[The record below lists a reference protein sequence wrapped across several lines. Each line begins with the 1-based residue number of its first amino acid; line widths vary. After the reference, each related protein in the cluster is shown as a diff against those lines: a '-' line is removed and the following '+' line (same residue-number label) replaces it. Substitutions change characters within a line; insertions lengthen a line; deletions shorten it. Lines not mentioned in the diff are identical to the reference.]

1 MPSKNTKQTRQVN
14 VKKVKK
20 TKSSA
25 EPKQTNNKSTQGA
38 YYSLEENLSVV
49 VKQND
54 TNKGVLQN
62 KNGSQKVK
70 KEFKVK
76 QHRKKAPSKC
86 NSLDKNPASTNKAD
100 KPSTVA
106 CASRRQQP
114 RLREEAVVYEDK
126 YPLFCSWELYYLHY
140 DSKKKWHDCCK
151 KLASVKTVEQFWR
164 LNNYILVC
172 FLSVL

>member
-1 MPSKNTKQTRQVN
+1 MPSKNIKQTRQAN

-25 EPKQTNNKSTQGA
+25 EPKHSSQKSIQGA
-38 YYSLEENLSVV
+38 CNSLEENLSVF

-54 TNKGVLQN
+54 TNKGMLQN

-70 KEFKVK
+70 KENKVK
-76 QHRKKAPSKC
+76 QHRKRAPSKC
-86 NSLDKNPASTNKAD
+86 HNVDKNSASINKAD
-100 KPSTVA
+100 KSSTVA

-114 RLREEAVVYEDK
+114 CFKEKVVVYEDK
-126 YPLFCSWELYYLHY
+126 YPLFCNWELYYLHY
-140 DSKKKWHDCCK
+140 DSKKRWHDCCK

-172 FLSVL
+172 FLSLL